1 MRNMVETLSDSK
13 NINVVIIGIK
23 SEKYL
28 IKVEKVKEI
37 YVPKDNIVPIPLADK
52 TITGVIDIRGE
63 VYSILSLRKK
73 IYDEENLHHIH
84 KDNRVL
90 LLETNGVN
98 LSILVDEV
106 IGVKE
111 IPTSVFNHGAPIIE
125 TDLDIK
131 FIESVAIIEENTYI
145 LLDID
150 AFIKSFNIDL
160 NYNRI
165 EPISPSRK
173 ETKGG
178 SSNISIETKRPD
190 TSPISSSETYEI
202 GGKLSELKDKIKLN
216 PEQEDMLKEIGN
228 IGSGN
233 AVTALSRLIKK
244 KIDIDLT
251 NVGIVSFDNLT
262 DQFGGPME
270 KVCGIFSQIKG
281 APQSSILQA
290 FELKPLMKLISSLIG
305 DDSQIDPENV
315 SSKKDLDDFAI
326 STITEMGNILAG
338 HYASALADL
347 TGTKMMINVPE
358 FSVSDIGSIGKFLS
372 QELKTIYTYIV
383 VIKTS
388 IKVVDYELNGVFL
401 FIPGLDTLYKFFD
414 QLGINYKPQ
423 ESSRKFH
430 KKSLNSDNLELTEIQ
445 RDALQ
450 EIGNIGSGNAAN
462 ALAKMVNQKVTIAI
476 PKVEMMTIDKFSK
489 KLQTNDNLYTS
500 WSNVKGK
507 TRATVLTIFQISD
520 IIEITAILTDDKKK
534 KQLDLRKKY
543 DSVEKFPE
551 MYQSAMS
558 ELGNILA
565 SNYVSSLGDLLD
577 IRLMTDPPD
586 MIIDTKEQL
595 FTNLRD
601 QIGFLEKLSLVI
613 TTAVIITD
621 IKIEGAFL
629 FVPEIET
636 LHELLKALEKFY

>member
-1 MRNMVETLSDSK
+1 MVETLSNNK
-13 NINVVIIGIK
+13 NMNVVIIGIK
-23 SEKYL
+23 NEKYL

-37 YVPKDNIVPIPLADK
+37 YVPKDNIVPIPLAEK
-52 TITGVIDIRGE
+52 TIAGVIDIRGK
-63 VYSILSLRKK
+63 VYSILSLRQK
-73 IYDEENLHHIH
+73 IYNEDNFHHIND
-84 KDNRVL
+84 DNRVL
-90 LLETNGVN
+90 LLETNGIN
-98 LSILVDEV
+98 LSILVDDV

-111 IPTSVFNHGAPIIE
+111 IPSSAFKSGAPIIE

-131 FIESVAIIEENTYI
+131 YIESVAVINNDTYI

-150 AFIKSFNIDL
+150 SFIKSFNINLD
-160 NYNRI
+160 YKKT
-165 EPISPSRK
+165 EPISLSRQEVIPK
-173 ETKGG
+173 KTDSE
-178 SSNISIETKRPD
+178 ISIETEKPD
-190 TSPISSSETYEI
+190 ISPIPSNETYEI
-202 GGKLSELKDKIKLN
+202 GKELSELEDKIKLN

-262 DQFGGPME
+262 SQFGGPME

-281 APQSSILQA
+281 APQSTIFQA
-290 FELKPLMKLISSLIG
+290 FELQPLMRMISSMMG
-305 DDSQIDPENV
+305 EDSQIDPEKV
-315 SSKKDLDDFAI
+315 SSKSDLDDFAV
-326 STITEMGNILAG
+326 STISEMGNILAG

-347 TGTKMMINVPE
+347 TDTKMMIGVPE
-358 FSVSDIGSIGKFLS
+358 FTVSDIGSLGKFLS
-372 QELKTIYTYIV
+372 HELKSIHTYV
-383 VIKTS
+383 VIIKTS

-401 FIPGLDTLYKFFD
+401 FIPGRDTLYNFFD
-414 QLGINYKPQ
+414 QLGINYKSVD
-423 ESSRKFH
+423 SS
-430 KKSLNSDNLELTEIQ
+430 KSSNNKPMDPDNLKLSDLQ
-445 RDALQ
+445 KDALQ

-462 ALAKMVNQKVTIAI
+462 ALAKMVNQKVTIDI
-476 PKVEMMTIDKFSK
+476 PNVEMMTIDSFSK
-489 KLQTNDNLYTS
+489 KLDTDDNLYTS

-520 IIEITAILTDDKKK
+520 IIEITAILTDDQDK
-534 KQLDLRKKY
+534 KQLDLRKRY

-551 MYQSAMS
+551 MYQSAMK

-577 IRLMTDPPD
+577 IRLMTEPPD
-586 MIIDTKEQL
+586 MIIDSKEQL
-595 FTNLRD
+595 FTHLRD

-629 FVPEIET
+629 FVPEVET
-636 LHELLKALEKFY
+636 LHELLNALEKFY

>member
-1 MRNMVETLSDSK
+1 MVEIMSTKK

-23 SEKYL
+23 NERYL

-37 YVPKDNIVPIPLADK
+37 YVPRDKIVPIPLAEK
-52 TITGVIDIRGE
+52 TITGIIDIRGDI
-63 VYSILSLRKK
+63 YSILSLRKK
-73 IYDEENLHHIH
+73 IY
-84 KDNRVL
+84 KDDTISQLDKKNRVL
-90 LLETNGVN
+90 LLETNGIN
-98 LSILVDEV
+98 LSIMVDEV

-111 IPTSVFNHGAPIIE
+111 IPSSAFNKARPIIE
-125 TDLDIK
+125 TDLDIQY
-131 FIESVAIIEENTYI
+131 IESVAIVDEKTYI

-150 AFIKSFNIDL
+150 AFIKSFNINL
-160 NYNRI
+160 NYKRT
-165 EPISPSRK
+165 EPISLADQRQKLKEKDAEINIDTLKLKPS
-173 ETKGG
+173 EL
-178 SSNISIETKRPD
+178 SYD
-190 TSPISSSETYEI
+190 ETYEI
-202 GGKLSELKDKIKLN
+202 GGTFSELEEKIELN
-216 PEQEDMLKEIGN
+216 SEQEDMLKEIGN

-262 DQFGGPME
+262 EQFGGPME
-270 KVCGIFSQIKG
+270 KICGIFTQIKG
-281 APQSSILQA
+281 TPQSTIFQA
-290 FELKPLMKLISSLIG
+290 FELRPLMRLISSLMG
-305 DDSQIDPENV
+305 KDSKIDPKNIN
-315 SSKKDLDDFAI
+315 SKGDLDDFAI
-326 STITEMGNILAG
+326 STVTEMGNILAG

-347 TGTKMMINVPE
+347 MGMKMMIGVPE
-358 FSVSDIGSIGKFLS
+358 FTISDVSSIGRFLS
-372 QELKTIYTYIV
+372 EELRTIYTYV
-383 VIKTS
+383 VIIRTS

-401 FIPGLDTLYKFFD
+401 FIPDMKTLYNFFD
-414 QLGINYKPQ
+414 NLGISYKPI
-423 ESSRKFH
+423 EEPDRSFENRI
-430 KKSLNSDNLELTEIQ
+430 NPNNLQLSELQ

-462 ALAKMVNQKVTIAI
+462 ALAKMVNKKVTINI
-476 PKVEMMTIDKFSK
+476 PSVEMMSLDSFYK
-489 KLQTNDNLYTS
+489 KLETNQQLYTS

-520 IIEITAILTDDKKK
+520 IIEITSILTEDEKK

-543 DSVEKFPE
+543 DSIDIFPE
-551 MYQSAMS
+551 MYQSAMK
-558 ELGNILA
+558 ELGHILA

-577 IRLMTDPPD
+577 IRLMTEPPD

-595 FTNLRD
+595 FDNLRK

-636 LHELLKALEKFY
+636 LNELLNALEKFY